1 MTPCPI
7 AARLRLRWYSLAYA
21 LAPRF
26 PTAEE
31 IITRDADPQ
40 YREAFAAYSEHLTT
54 CPACAGW
61 LAELENATQ
70 ETK

>member
-7 AARLRLRWYSLAYA
+7 AARLRLRWYSLAFTINA
-21 LAPRF
+21 EPTPEELA
-26 PTAEE
+26 E
-31 IITRDADPQ
+31 RDADPK